1 MGNRQ
6 LACQPLF
13 QELKLL
19 IDSFK
24 AQIFIVSE
32 ARIGRGSY
40 PDEQCKLQGY
50 QIDRRDRAIG
60 GDGLIA
66 YLRNYV
72 VQVTETT
79 KDL

>member
-1 MGNRQ
+1 M
-6 LACQPLF
+6 
-13 QELKLL
+13 
-19 IDSFK
+19 
-24 AQIFIVSE
+24 SE
-32 ARIGRGSY
+32 TRIGRGSY
-40 PDEQCKLQGY
+40 PGEQCKLQGY

-79 KDL
+79 KGL